1 MIRELRKTFKKAK
14 KKSLWNSVNNFVLHL
29 ILLPLLWKDLHQS
42 FTALQFH
49 CKTLAGAISEILG
62 WFWEKL
68 HIWILPSSCSGP
80 YRSACMC
87 LLQKNSCTFQFCS
100 LSVCWGCHASWKDLW
115 TIWVPQER
123 EGTPTSAMKCYFPSL
138 TLSNLVEKKDAI
150 LCNGSGQPAPALK
163 LITMTLDELLK
174 AADTVLLYI
183 LFEKHI
189 LPWAGWRWKAVTYLE
204 RGRV

>member
-1 MIRELRKTFKKAK
+1 MNRICIKV
-14 KKSLWNSVNNFVLHL
+14 SL
-29 ILLPLLWKDLHQS
+29 
-42 FTALQFH
+42 ALQFH
-49 CKTLAGAISEILG
+49 VCTVKPLLEQVLT
-62 WFWEKL
+62 FFYNWEKL
-68 HIWILPSSCSGP
+68 HNWILPSSCSGP

-87 LLQKNSCTFQFCS
+87 LLQKNSCTYQFCS

-115 TIWVPQER
+115 TIWVTQER

-138 TLSNLVEKKDAI
+138 MLSNLVKKDVI
-150 LCNGSGQPAPALK
+150 QCNGSGQSAPALK

-174 AADTVLLYI
+174 TAGTVLLYI
-183 LFEKHI
+183 LLEKHI